1 MDFKITKIRKYGK
14 GIYCSEKIGVQYY
27 NVVYARLYP
36 NSKDKN
42 TFYKVHFIHMFDGE
56 DLWEFFN
63 GGREEGD
70 PEKETFSKAD
80 LKECRNELIWA
91 AAESHFYG
99 GDIYKIAENCNETI
113 ERYA

>member
-14 GIYCSEKIGVQYY
+14 GVYRSEKIGVQYY
-27 NVVYARLYP
+27 NIVYARLYP

-63 GGREEGD
+63 GGREDGD
-70 PEKETFSKAD
+70 PEKETFSKDD

-99 GDIYKIAENCNETI
+99 GDIYQIAANCNETI

>member
-1 MDFKITKIRKYGK
+1 MKKTLRIVGLGLAAVLLSVGMTACLGGDDD
-14 GIYCSEKIGVQYY
+14 E
-27 NVVYARLYP
+27 
-36 NSKDKN
+36 
-42 TFYKVHFIHMFDGE
+42 DGE

-70 PEKETFSKAD
+70 PEKETFSKED

-113 ERYA
+113 KRYA